1 MMRLLCVSVVAVGLV
16 AGVLAGSAASAGSA
30 APVRYTA
37 SYSDPLFGNVKC
49 VGVHLTGK
57 NGTATSGGVDEF
69 VCTISKRLTPGRVYT
84 KADLGWCSDYFIQPS
99 VAGKCVLASSF
110 SIRVGG
116 AGKSLIGRALYP

>member
-1 MMRLLCVSVVAVGLV
+1 MKRLLCVSVVAVGLV
-16 AGVLAGSAASAGSA
+16 AAVLAGSAASAGST
-30 APVRYTA
+30 APIKYAA
-37 SYSDPLFGNVKC
+37 SYSSSLFGNTDC

-57 NGTATSGGVDEF
+57 NGTATSGGVDQF
-69 VCTISKRLTPGRVYT
+69 VCTISKHLTPGRVYT
-84 KADLGWCSDYFIQPS
+84 KADWGWCSDYFMQPS